1 MLSVTNLSAGY
12 GLVPVLNNVTLS
24 VPQGAIVALLGA
36 NGAGKTTALNAIA
49 GLLRPWSGEVQFQGK
64 PCSMLA
70 PHRIVREGISLVAEQ
85 RELFLSMTVQENLDL
100 GAYTRSGRREIGESL
115 EAVFSMFPRLAERRH
130 QVARTLSGGE
140 QQMLAIGR
148 GLMAKPSLLLLD
160 EPSIGIA
167 PLLVREIF
175 EQIRKIN
182 ALGVS
187 LLVVE
192 QNAKV
197 ALDVASHAYVMENG
211 RITMQGSAAD
221 LKSDPKVQKAYLGV

>member
-1 MLSVTNLSAGY
+1 
-12 GLVPVLNNVTLS
+12 
-24 VPQGAIVALLGA
+24 
-36 NGAGKTTALNAIA
+36 
-49 GLLRPWSGEVQFQGK
+49 
-64 PCSMLA
+64 
-70 PHRIVREGISLVAEQ
+70 
-85 RELFLSMTVQENLDL
+85 
-100 GAYTRSGRREIGESL
+100 
-115 EAVFSMFPRLAERRH
+115 
-130 QVARTLSGGE
+130 
-140 QQMLAIGR
+140 
-148 GLMAKPSLLLLD
+148 MAKPSLLLLD

-175 EQIRKIN
+175 GQIRKIN